1 MSSECLPHLPSRVP
15 SPTHANLPQP
25 HKAYPTQAS
34 CHSTHL
40 TLGYTLYLSEDLP
53 APFFLVP
60 LHIVPCL
67 CVSRNYLFLQ
77 ILLEERSYLFF
88 PPLVLPITTSSLSTV
103 KFLPFFPFLGKLEIF
118 FCKFPFKLDFPPL
131 IKWTTWGVIQDDA
144 FPLGRW

>member
-25 HKAYPTQAS
+25 HKAPPTQAS

-40 TLGYTLYLSEDLP
+40 TLGYTLYLSEDLL
-53 APFFLVP
+53 AHFFLVP

-67 CVSRNYLFLQ
+67 CVKSP
-77 ILLEERSYLFF
+77 YLFF
-88 PPLVLPITTSSLSTV
+88 PPLVLPTTTSSLSTV

-118 FCKFPFKLDFPPL
+118 FCKFPFKLAFPPL
-131 IKWTTWGVIQDDA
+131 IKWTTWGVGN
-144 FPLGRW
+144 PG